1 MLYSLAYLI
10 NLVRDPNIASIT
22 PTSRFGIRRVC
33 DKMDFSTTKTVVE
46 YGPATGVFTKYLLE
60 KLSPSAKL
68 IAIDTNEHF
77 LKILREKIKDPRLM
91 VVHDSAQNVKQILA
105 NAGEQ
110 KADYVISGI
119 PFTLLPNNV
128 ADDIVKAT
136 AELLREGGKFLVYQ
150 FLKPESDKTPG
161 IHRYLPSH
169 FSRINRESEWLNI
182 PPLWIYEA
190 IKTSSN

>member
-22 PTSRFGIRRVC
+22 PTSRFGIRHVC
-33 DKMDFSTTKTVVE
+33 DKMDFSTTQAVVE

-60 KLSPSAKL
+60 KLSPTAKL

-77 LKILREKIKDPRLM
+77 LKILRGKLQDPRLSI
-91 VVHDSAQNVKQILA
+91 VHDSAENVKGIVA
-105 NAGEQ
+105 KCGVERV
-110 KADYVISGI
+110 DYVISGI
-119 PFTLLPNNV
+119 PFTMLPPAIANQ
-128 ADDIVKAT
+128 IVQAT
-136 AELLREGGKFLVYQ
+136 AELLNVGGKFLVYQ
-150 FLKPESDKTPG
+150 FWKPESDKTPG

-169 FSRINRESEWLNI
+169 FSRINRESQWLNI

-190 IKTSSN
+190 IKTAAN